1 MPSRTRSATRDARP
15 DGFSPRGTLPA
26 THARSFN
33 DRHDRSVNPTV
44 DLNADVGEGFGRW
57 ELGDDDAVL
66 ATVTSANVACGFHA
80 GDPLTMT
87 RTVRLAAERGVSV
100 GAHVSYRDLAGF
112 GRRYVDAS
120 EDELTGD
127 VVYQI
132 AALQGIARTVGTRVG
147 YVKPHGALYNTI
159 AHDERHADAVITA
172 ILRLD
177 PTLPLV
183 GLAGSPLLDR
193 ARDAGLTVVAEVFA
207 DRAYTPSGTL
217 VPRRERGAVL
227 HDPTAVA
234 ERMVRWVQDGTVAA
248 LDGSPVRV
256 DAQSIC
262 VHGDSPGAVEMARA
276 VRSGLE
282 AAGLELRPFVAA

>member
-1 MPSRTRSATRDARP
+1 MATI
-15 DGFSPRGTLPA
+15 
-26 THARSFN
+26 
-33 DRHDRSVNPTV
+33 

-80 GDPLTMT
+80 GDPATMT
-87 RTVRLAAERGVSV
+87 RTVASAKQRGVRI

-127 VVYQI
+127 VVYQLG
-132 AALQGIARTVGTRVG
+132 ALSGVARTLGAQVD

-159 AHDERHADAVITA
+159 AHDERHARAVITA
-172 ILRLD
+172 LLSFD
-177 PTLPLV
+177 ASLPLV
-183 GLAGSPLLDR
+183 GLAGSPLLER
-193 ARDAGLTVVAEVFA
+193 ARAAGLTVVAEAFA
-207 DRAYTPSGTL
+207 DRAYTPEGNLLSRR
-217 VPRRERGAVL
+217 VPGAVL
-227 HDPTAVA
+227 HDPQEIAD
-234 ERMVRWVQDGTVAA
+234 RMVRWVSDGTITAVDGSEVPVAA
-248 LDGSPVRV
+248 E
-256 DAQSIC
+256 SIC

-282 AAGLELRPFVAA
+282 GAGVTVRAFAG